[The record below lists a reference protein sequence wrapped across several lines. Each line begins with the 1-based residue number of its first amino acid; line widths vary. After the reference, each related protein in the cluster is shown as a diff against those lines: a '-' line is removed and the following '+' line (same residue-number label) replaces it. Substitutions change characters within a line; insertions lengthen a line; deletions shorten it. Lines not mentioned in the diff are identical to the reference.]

1 MEGEH
6 HDSNEVSPESKGEDS
21 PASNVTPLLPNENS
35 PQKTFKEKFREKFL
49 SLGKKAKV

>member
-6 HDSNEVSPESKGEDS
+6 IDSNEISPESKGENS
-21 PASNVTPLLPNENS
+21 PASNLSPLLPNENG

>member
-6 HDSNEVSPESKGEDS
+6 DDSNEGSPEGKVENS
-21 PASNVTPLLPNENS
+21 PASNLSPLLPNENS
-35 PQKTFKEKFREKFL
+35 PKKTFKEKFREKFL

>member
-6 HDSNEVSPESKGEDS
+6 FDSNEISPESKGENS
-21 PASNVTPLLPNENS
+21 PASNLSPLLPNENNS
-35 PQKTFKEKFREKFL
+35 QKTFKEKFREKFL